1 VVGSDYLSE
10 ILYTSDQQRQVA
22 EDTIADAAGFGA
34 PRS

>member
-10 ILYTSDQQRQVA
+10 IFYTSDEQRQVA
-22 EDTIADAAGFGA
+22 EDTIADAAGLGV